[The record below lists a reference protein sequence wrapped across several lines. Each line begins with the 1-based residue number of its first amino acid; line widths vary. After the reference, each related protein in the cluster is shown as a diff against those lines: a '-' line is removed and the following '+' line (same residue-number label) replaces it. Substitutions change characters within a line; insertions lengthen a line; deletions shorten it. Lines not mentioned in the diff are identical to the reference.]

1 MKTKKT
7 YTFSDETLRKLKEI
21 EEKTLLKP
29 NMIVEDAISRYLDMI
44 KSKGYDLR
52 KLSFVK

>member
-44 KSKGYDLR
+44 EQNNYDLR

>member
-44 KSKGYDLR
+44 EQNNYDLR
-52 KLSFVK
+52 KLSFSK

>member
-7 YTFSDETLRKLKEI
+7 YTFSDETLQKLKKI

-29 NMIVEDAISRYLDMI
+29 NMIAEDAISRYLDMI
-44 KSKGYDLR
+44 EKNNYDLS
-52 KLSFVK
+52 KLKF

>member
-21 EEKTLLKP
+21 EKKTLLNP
-29 NMIVEDAISRYLDMI
+29 NRIIEDGIWKYYEMIE
-44 KSKGYDLR
+44 KNNYDLS
-52 KLSFVK
+52 KLKF

>member
-7 YTFSDETLRKLKEI
+7 YTFSDETLQKLKKI

-44 KSKGYDLR
+44 EKNGYDLN
-52 KLSFVK
+52 KLSFSK

>member
-7 YTFSDETLRKLKEI
+7 YTFSDETLRKLKKI

-29 NMIVEDAISRYLDMI
+29 NMIVEDSISRYLDMI
-44 KSKGYDLR
+44 EKNGYDLN
-52 KLSFVK
+52 KLSFSK

>member
-7 YTFSDETLRKLKEI
+7 YTLSDETLQKLKKI

-29 NMIVEDAISRYLDMI
+29 NMIVEDSISRYLDMI
-44 KSKGYDLR
+44 EKNGYDLN
-52 KLSFVK
+52 KLSFS